1 MSAEAVSG
9 QQSAA
14 SHDAIEAE
22 VLAHCEQAF
31 KSIRLGRRP
40 RRTWQ
45 NPKLRVEE
53 LKVESPAHLRGCPP
67 EKEDQ

>member
-1 MSAEAVSG
+1 MSTELRAEELKVESAE
-9 QQSAA
+9 
-14 SHDAIEAE
+14 EAE
-22 VLAHCEQAF
+22 VRAHCEAAF
-31 KSIRLGRRP
+31 KAIRLGRRP

-67 EKEDQ
+67 EKDDQ